1 MRKITFVLVVF
12 FLFTSSSS
20 VYAAVNISVD
30 SYPSSVIIGQ
40 EFSISI
46 TANNLSSGTSYYIK
60 GRIGINSDLNKAE
73 TNNIN
78 NSSPDDWL
86 ADTDSWSKFPEITVG
101 DNIST
106 WSGTLK
112 LRAKSTATDGQ
123 NSLKVRI
130 KKTTTDTSYDSE
142 VYEITL
148 QPAPTP
154 TSTPTP
160 TSVPTAVPA
169 SNPTAAPTS
178 VPSLTA
184 SRTPTPTATSKPT
197 TAPTIYISP
206 TPKSGSPTPIITEG
220 SVLGEITQASIT
232 PEEEKIAGASA
243 KSALPVFLGLL
254 GSGLLFIVAA
264 AVVSI
269 KQIKSN
275 QKTG

>member
-1 MRKITFVLVVF
+1 MRKITFFLVVF

-20 VYAAVNISVD
+20 VYATADISID

-60 GRIGINSDLNKAE
+60 GRIGISSDLNKAE

-86 ADTDSWSKFPEITVG
+86 ADTDSWSKFPQITVG
-101 DNIST
+101 ENTST

-130 KKTTTDTSYDSE
+130 KKTTTDTSYDSV

-154 TSTPTP
+154 TLTSTPTP
-160 TSVPTAVPA
+160 TITPVPTSSPTNTGVPA
-169 SNPTAAPTS
+169 A
-178 VPSLTA
+178 
-184 SRTPTPTATSKPT
+184 TPTTKPIPT
-197 TAPTIYISP
+197 PTIYISP
-206 TPKSGSPTPIITEG
+206 TIKKVSPTINLIVSPTIYPTLSETTG
-220 SVLGEITQASIT
+220 TVLGENIESTSAGKGS
-232 PEEEKIAGASA
+232 EKE
-243 KSALPVFLGLL
+243 LPIFLLLL
-254 GSGLLFIVAA
+254 GSGVMFMLAA
-264 AVVSI
+264 AVISI
-269 KQIKSN
+269 KQIRGTLK
-275 QKTG
+275 